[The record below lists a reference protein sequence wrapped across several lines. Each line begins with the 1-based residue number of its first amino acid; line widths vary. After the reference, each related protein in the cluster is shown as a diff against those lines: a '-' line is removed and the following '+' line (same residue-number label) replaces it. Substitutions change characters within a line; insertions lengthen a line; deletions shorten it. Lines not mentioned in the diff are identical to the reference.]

1 MEKERNRGLIIIG
14 SAGSGF
20 NSSVHELINA
30 VMIEHEGKV
39 ILMDKDNLPEYQKKL
54 ELESLLK
61 SEVLSPTIVRRGVI
75 PPNFYKNK
83 GK

>member
-30 VMIEHEGKV
+30 VMIENEGKV

-54 ELESLLK
+54 EFESLLK
-61 SEVLSPTIVRRGVI
+61 SEVLNPAIVTRGII
-75 PPNFYKNK
+75 PHNFYKNK
-83 GK
+83 GR

>member
-20 NSSVHELINA
+20 GSSVHELINA
-30 VMIEHEGKV
+30 VMIENEGKV

-54 ELESLLK
+54 ELESLSN
-61 SEVLSPTIVRRGVI
+61 SEVLNPIIAKRGVI

-83 GK
+83 GR